1 MTEVVHS
8 LLGELFHILDVT
20 YTKNELALSLAII
33 NLGNNNF
40 ATGPRGI
47 DKSSTLAMEAAKIS
61 SSSSRF
67 DFVWSCLSHCRQPCD

>member
-33 NLGNNNF
+33 NLGNNIF
-40 ATGPRGI
+40 ASQPMYLSQL
-47 DKSSTLAMEAAKIS
+47 DAVALECLKSVSHRS
-61 SSSSRF
+61 SLLLDWRLLRCKWQSF
-67 DFVWSCLSHCRQPCD
+67 